1 MAITGHDL
9 LMRAGALVATLDAPE
24 GADADAFDGA
34 LSAWLDATDDKLTA
48 YWAVVRRLDAEGEQ
62 LRTLERTLASRRRY
76 LEAQAERV
84 KAMAGE
90 LLASRETL
98 GEEPKVKTALFSA
111 WLATTTS
118 VEVSVEPERLDECYR
133 RVEVSVD
140 KARLKRD
147 LELGATVHGA
157 ALVAKRGVRWR

>member
-1 MAITGHDL
+1 MTGHDL
-9 LMRAGALVATLDAPE
+9 LMQAGALVATLAAPE
-24 GADADAFDGA
+24 GADADAFPAELAG
-34 LSAWLDATDDKLTA
+34 WLDATDDKLTA
-48 YWAVVRRLDAEGEQ
+48 YWAVSKRIEAEGDQ
-62 LRTLERTLASRRRY
+62 LRSLEQTLARRRRY
-76 LEAQAERV
+76 LEAQGERV
-84 KAMAGE
+84 RGMAAE

-98 GEEPKVKTALFSA
+98 GEEPKARTALFSA

-133 RVEVSVD
+133 RVTVDVD

>member
-1 MAITGHDL
+1 MSTGYEL
-9 LMRAGALVATLDAPE
+9 IKQAGALVAELDTPE
-24 GADADAFDGA
+24 GADADTFDAA
-34 LSAWLDATDDKLTA
+34 LAAWVASTDDKLTA
-48 YWAVVRRLDAEGEQ
+48 YWAVCKRIDAEGDQ
-62 LRTLERTLASRRRY
+62 LRALEQTLARRRRY
-76 LEAQAERV
+76 LEAQGERV
-84 KAMAGE
+84 RSMACE
-90 LLASRETL
+90 LLASRESL
-98 GEEPKVKTALFSA
+98 GEEPKVRTALFSA

-118 VEVSVEPERLDECYR
+118 VEVSVEAERLDECYR